1 MFSNHFHMKYQLD
14 EKAKVYRRIFGGLF
28 VLIMVAT
35 MSGCVSN
42 QSYPSDLVMEGYEL
56 ALLLNKNSPEQ
67 LVILD
72 VRSEASYDKGHITG
86 AVRVDSSEWKEQSLA
101 AETGLDH
108 ETLWKN
114 RIGALGISGRA
125 PILVYDDGS
134 MTTATRIWFIF
145 QHFGVPNTSVLN
157 GGYPIL
163 KPLIKKGRIAVSQ
176 EETEPKPAKFEHTA
190 NTTARVELVE
200 RQRVRK
206 AIEHGEA
213 QVFDTRTHEE
223 YTGENLRNNTRGGHL
238 PTAINLP
245 HNELLDKNGRLKSPD
260 ALAAILK
267 KAGFRRG
274 LPIIT
279 HCEGGGRASLAA
291 LAAEIAGYGPV
302 MNYYLSFGD
311 WAADVSCPIVK
322 PADEK

>member
-1 MFSNHFHMKYQLD
+1 MSYNRLNGTCQLNK
-14 EKAKVYRRIFGGLF
+14 KAKVYRHSLVGLIVF
-28 VLIMVAT
+28 IIAAT
-35 MSGCVSN
+35 ISGCSSN
-42 QSYPSDLVMEGYEL
+42 QYYESDLVTQGNEL
-56 ALLLNKNSPEQ
+56 ALQLNKNATEQ

-72 VRSEASYDKGHITG
+72 VRSETEYDKGHIAG
-86 AVRVDSSEWKEQSLA
+86 AVRIDPSEWKEQSLA

-114 RIGALGISGRA
+114 RIGAVGISGRD
-125 PILVYDDGS
+125 PILIYDDGT
-134 MTTATRIWFIF
+134 MTKATRIWFIF

-163 KPLIKKGRIAVSQ
+163 KPLIKKGRIAISQ
-176 EETEPKPAKFEHTA
+176 ERTKPTPAKFKYTA
-190 NTTARVELVE
+190 NIAARVELVE
-200 RQRVRK
+200 RQSVRK

-213 QVFDTRTHEE
+213 QVFDTRTYEE

-245 HNELLDKNGRLKSPD
+245 HNKLLDKKGLLKSPQT
-260 ALAAILK
+260 LAAILK

-274 LPIIT
+274 QPIIT

-311 WAADVSCPIVK
+311 WAADASCPIEK
-322 PADEK
+322 PAK

>member
-1 MFSNHFHMKYQLD
+1 
-14 EKAKVYRRIFGGLF
+14 
-28 VLIMVAT
+28 
-35 MSGCVSN
+35 
-42 QSYPSDLVMEGYEL
+42 MEGDEL
-56 ALLLNKNSPEQ
+56 ALRLNKKAAEQ

-72 VRSEASYDKGHITG
+72 VRSEAAYDKGHIAG
-86 AVRVDSSEWKEQSLA
+86 AVRVDPTEWKEQSLA

-114 RIGALGISGRA
+114 RIGALGISGRD
-125 PILVYDDGS
+125 PILIYDDGS
-134 MTTATRIWFIF
+134 MTKATRIWFIF
-145 QHFGVPNTSVLN
+145 QHFGVPKTSVLN
-157 GGYPIL
+157 GGYPRL
-163 KPLIKKGRIAVSQ
+163 RLLIKKGRIDVSQ
-176 EETEPKPAKFEHTA
+176 EQTKLIPVKFEHTT
-190 NTTARVELVE
+190 NTAARVELVK

-223 YTGENLRNNTRGGHL
+223 YTGENVRDNTRGGHL

-245 HNELLDKNGRLKSPD
+245 HKELLNKKGRLKPPE
-260 ALAAILK
+260 ALTAILE
-267 KAGFRRG
+267 KAGFKRG
-274 LPIIT
+274 RPIIT

-311 WAADVSCPIVK
+311 WAADASCPIERPV
-322 PADEK
+322 DYE